1 MKLPVIKPT
10 IIALLTTLR
19 CTAACENC
27 CFGCTPKQ
35 GRSMTY
41 QEMKDYV
48 DMCLEAY
55 PDSLYKLSLTG
66 GECMLLG
73 KDIDRILSYGK
84 SKGLKCILIS
94 NAFWAADYDKAYSTL
109 KRLKRNGLDYIS
121 FSSGAD
127 HNKYVPWTN
136 VRNAAIA
143 AALLGIDCE
152 VRLEYTP
159 WSSEAKID
167 INSDTELTEL
177 SKQGKIAISHSPWM
191 RFENNRKKE
200 KSFKYKLHKT
210 KEKEPCQ
217 NLFRCIVINPYGEV
231 YACCGIGCCHIP
243 QLRLGNV
250 NKESVK
256 TVYERAFDDFLKI
269 WLYTD
274 GPQAVLEFVDKK
286 TNQKLPWHTMHIC
299 DKCRTIFTDKSI
311 IPLLKDNFFEV
322 QLLPLL
328 SYKILAKQ
336 ANEQNTKR

>member
-109 KRLKRNGLDYIS
+109 KR
-121 FSSGAD
+121 
-127 HNKYVPWTN
+127 
-136 VRNAAIA
+136 
-143 AALLGIDCE
+143 
-152 VRLEYTP
+152 
-159 WSSEAKID
+159 
-167 INSDTELTEL
+167 
-177 SKQGKIAISHSPWM
+177 
-191 RFENNRKKE
+191 
-200 KSFKYKLHKT
+200 
-210 KEKEPCQ
+210 
-217 NLFRCIVINPYGEV
+217 
-231 YACCGIGCCHIP
+231 
-243 QLRLGNV
+243 
-250 NKESVK
+250 
-256 TVYERAFDDFLKI
+256 
-269 WLYTD
+269 
-274 GPQAVLEFVDKK
+274 
-286 TNQKLPWHTMHIC
+286 
-299 DKCRTIFTDKSI
+299 
-311 IPLLKDNFFEV
+311 
-322 QLLPLL
+322 
-328 SYKILAKQ
+328 
-336 ANEQNTKR
+336 